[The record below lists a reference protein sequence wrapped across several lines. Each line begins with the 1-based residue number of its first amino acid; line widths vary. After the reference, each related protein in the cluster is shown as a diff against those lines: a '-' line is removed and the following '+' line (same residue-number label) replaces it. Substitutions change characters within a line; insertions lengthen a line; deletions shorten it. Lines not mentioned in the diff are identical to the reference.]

1 MHSDNGRNERNES
14 HLERY
19 DRNLI
24 ELLQEVRVAQTGVQV
39 LFAFLL
45 GLAFTS
51 RLGQATPLQRVDYL
65 VTLISSAMAA
75 LLLIAPTSHHRL
87 LFRRGDKA
95 HLVTMANRYVI
106 AGLAGVA
113 VSLIGA
119 VLLVSDL
126 LFGGVVAMGAAG
138 LAAACCL
145 ITWYGMPLA
154 RRRAL
159 TRASPTEGPT
169 DTGRAGNHAAA
180 REPHRVPPGAVRVRP
195 RHVQRR

>member
-19 DRNLI
+19 DRNLV

-75 LLLIAPTSHHRL
+75 LLLIAPGRL
-87 LFRRGDKA
+87 P
-95 HLVTMANRYVI
+95 V
-106 AGLAGVA
+106 LAGGNADVDIEMLTA
-113 VSLIGA
+113 AKFA
-119 VLLVSDL
+119 VLVNHDDSEREFAYTSGAEQSLAKAKEQGWNVVSMKNDW
-126 LFGGVVAMGAAG
+126 
-138 LAAACCL
+138 
-145 ITWYGMPLA
+145 IT
-154 RRRAL
+154 
-159 TRASPTEGPT
+159 
-169 DTGRAGNHAAA
+169 
-180 REPHRVPPGAVRVRP
+180 VF
-195 RHVQRR
+195 